1 MHHGELGVKE
11 NSGTLYTVYTAVYMY
26 VCTYVTETL
35 GKKAHRT
42 RNDGNQKQ
50 KTSVFGV
57 N

>member
-26 VCTYVTETL
+26 VCMYVTETL

>member
-1 MHHGELGVKE
+1 MHHGELGVKQ
-11 NSGTLYTVYTAVYMY
+11 NSGTLYTVYTAVYM
-26 VCTYVTETL
+26 YVTETL

-50 KTSVFGV
+50 KTSWCV